1 MKLKIFA
8 INLGVKY
15 WGIWVSKICKMYFLK
30 RFLGLIPLLLVISF
44 VAFCLVRIAP
54 GGPFDLERAPASPI
68 IEQKLKE
75 KYHLDEPVL
84 KQYLRF
90 LAGAVQ
96 GDLGPSMKYR
106 NHSVTDI
113 IVQGAPITLSL
124 GLMAFVFALG
134 LGIPMGFLGAI
145 YKGRWLDHLTGFFA
159 LTLVC
164 VPSFVIGPILI
175 MIFSVKLGWAPVGL
189 WETPSSF
196 ILPALTLGLF
206 FAGKVARLVR
216 EGMMEA
222 LHADFI
228 RTARA
233 KGLSE
238 GAAALKHGLRVAI
251 LPVTSFSGPM
261 LADLL
266 TGSFVVENL
275 FQIPGIG
282 VFMVNSSLNRDFPMV
297 VGLALLYATILVFLN
312 LGVDFLY
319 TRLDPRVK
327 FRD

>member
-1 MKLKIFA
+1 MLKQVRQSRTGALKLTQVF
-8 INLGVKY
+8 
-15 WGIWVSKICKMYFLK
+15 SFKMYFLK
-30 RFLGLIPLLLVISF
+30 RILGLIPLLLVISF
-44 VAFCLVRIAP
+44 LAFCLVRVAP
-54 GGPFDLERAPASPI
+54 GGPFDMERAPASPI
-68 IEQKLKE
+68 IEEKLKE
-75 KYHLDEPVL
+75 KYHLDEPIWQ
-84 KQYLRF
+84 QYLRF

-96 GDLGPSMKYR
+96 GDLSPSMKYR

-124 GLMAFVFALG
+124 GCCSFLFALG
-134 LGIPMGFLGAI
+134 VGIPMGFLGAV
-145 YKGRWLDHLTGFFA
+145 YKGRWLDHLTGMIA

-175 MIFSVKLGWAPVGL
+175 MIFSVKLGWTPVGL
-189 WETPSSF
+189 WESPISL
-196 ILPALTLGLF
+196 ILPVMTLGLF
-206 FAGKVARLVR
+206 FSGKVARLVR
-216 EGMMEA
+216 EGMMDA
-222 LHADFI
+222 LNAEFI
-228 RTARA
+228 RTAKA

-238 GAAALKHGLRVAI
+238 TTAALKHGLRVAI
-251 LPVTSFSGPM
+251 LPVVSFSGPM

-312 LGVDFLY
+312 LCVDFLY

-327 FRD
+327 FQRQ